1 MSNRNNQDRVGARS
15 NDDAPAVTAA
25 AATPPPIPETKTAQ
39 GTGGLNFV
47 VPTEHI
53 ELPSEGKFYPEGH
66 PLHKQ
71 ETIEIRHMTARDEE
85 ILTSRTLLK
94 KGIAIDR
101 LLQNVIVDKRVKVS
115 ELLVGDKNAIL
126 IFSRMLAY
134 GPDYKAKITCP
145 ACTSVSDFEFD
156 LRTHKMINPN
166 QHENPES
173 EGFKPLPNGNFA
185 ILLPKTEVIAEVRLL
200 TGQDEL
206 HLARFA
212 EAKKKKSR
220 HGVVND
226 SILTEQIRRS
236 IVSLNGETNKFH
248 INNFINNM
256 PATDSRQL
264 RKVYAKITP
273 NIDMKQEFWCPS
285 CGESTDMEVPFTAE
299 FFWPK

>member
-1 MSNRNNQDRVGARS
+1 MSNRNNQDRVGARPS
-15 NDDAPAVTAA
+15 DDAPAVTAA
-25 AATPPPIPETKTAQ
+25 AATPPPIPETNTARS
-39 GTGGLNFV
+39 TGGLNFV
-47 VPTEHI
+47 VPTDHI
-53 ELPSEGKFYPEGH
+53 ELPSAGKFYPEGH
-66 PLHKQ
+66 PLHNQ

-115 ELLVGDKNAIL
+115 ELLIGDKNTIL
-126 IFSRMLAY
+126 VFSRMLAY
-134 GPDYKAKITCP
+134 GPDYRAKITCP
-145 ACTSVSDFEFD
+145 ACTSISDFEFD
-156 LRTHKMINPN
+156 LRTHKMMSPN
-166 QHENPES
+166 DIENPEA
-173 EGFKPLPNGNFA
+173 EGFKALPNGNFA
-185 ILLPKTEVIAEVRLL
+185 VLLPKTEVIAEVRLL
-200 TGQDEL
+200 VGQDEL

-212 EAKKKKSR
+212 EASKKKSR
-220 HGVVND
+220 GQGGD
-226 SILTEQIRRS
+226 SILTEQLRRS
-236 IVSLNGETNKFH
+236 IVSLNGETNKYH

-285 CGESTDMEVPFTAE
+285 YGESTDMEVPFTAE

>member
-1 MSNRNNQDRVGARS
+1 MSNRNNQERTGARPS
-15 NDDAPAVTAA
+15 NDAPAVTAA
-25 AATPPPIPETKTAQ
+25 AATPPTPDPQTAQ

-47 VPTEHI
+47 VPTEYI
-53 ELPSEGKFYPEGH
+53 ELPSAGKFYPEGH
-66 PLHKQ
+66 PLHNQ

-101 LLQNVIVDKRVKVS
+101 LLQNVIIDKRVKVG

-126 IFSRMLAY
+126 VFSRMLAY
-134 GPDYKAKITCP
+134 GPEYKAKITCP
-145 ACTSVSDFEFD
+145 ACTSLSDFEFD
-156 LRTHKMINPN
+156 LRTHKMISPN
-166 QHENPES
+166 DVESPES

-200 TGQDEL
+200 TGHDEL
-206 HLARFA
+206 HLARYS
-212 EAKKKKSR
+212 ESSRKKNR
-220 HGVVND
+220 GMGGD
-226 SILTEQIRRS
+226 SILTEQLRRS

-256 PATDSRQL
+256 PAADSRQL
-264 RKVYAKITP
+264 RKVYAKVTP

-285 CGESTDMEVPFTAE
+285 CGESTEMEVPFTAE

>member
-1 MSNRNNQDRVGARS
+1 MVN
-15 NDDAPAVTAA
+15 
-25 AATPPPIPETKTAQ
+25 
-39 GTGGLNFV
+39 
-47 VPTEHI
+47 
-53 ELPSEGKFYPEGH
+53 
-66 PLHKQ
+66 
-71 ETIEIRHMTARDEE
+71 
-85 ILTSRTLLK
+85 
-94 KGIAIDR
+94 
-101 LLQNVIVDKRVKVS
+101 
-115 ELLVGDKNAIL
+115 
-126 IFSRMLAY
+126 
-134 GPDYKAKITCP
+134 
-145 ACTSVSDFEFD
+145 SD
-156 LRTHKMINPN
+156 

-220 HGVVND
+220 HGLVND
-226 SILTEQIRRS
+226 SILTEQLRRS
-236 IVSLNGETNKFH
+236 IISLNGETNKFH

-285 CGESTDMEVPFTAE
+285 CGESTDMEVPFTAD
-299 FFWPK
+299 FFWPKR